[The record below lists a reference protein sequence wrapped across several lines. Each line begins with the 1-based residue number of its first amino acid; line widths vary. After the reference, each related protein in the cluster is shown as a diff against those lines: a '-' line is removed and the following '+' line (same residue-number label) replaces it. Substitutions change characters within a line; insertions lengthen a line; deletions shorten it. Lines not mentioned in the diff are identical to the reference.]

1 MVGHKTC
8 PRAWYTVL
16 AKEADLL
23 SEETCAKKQSKQ
35 KKTNLEHHTRRQ
47 GNKFTKQLKHWL
59 GSEFLDGWENDEQGR
74 FNDGIKGSPGRT
86 YPLVPLHRALF
97 RSFIHLLGDR
107 DQDGWLVQ

>member
-1 MVGHKTC
+1 M
-8 PRAWYTVL
+8 PRNKVNR
-16 AKEADLL
+16 K
-23 SEETCAKKQSKQ
+23 
-35 KKTNLEHHTRRQ
+35 RQ
-47 GNKFTKQLKHWL
+47 ILNIIHDDKAKFTKQLEHWL